1 MEEIIFFHD
10 EIMFVLSIIITVVL
24 GLIIRALINEYYY
37 WFLIE
42 GTLVEIVWTIIPA
55 IILLFIAFP
64 SLKLLYIMDEVVE
77 PSITIKVVGHQ

>member
-1 MEEIIFFHD
+1 MEEIIFFHN

-24 GLIIRALINEYYY
+24 WLIVKALINGYYY
-37 WFLIE
+37 KFLIE

-64 SLKLLYIMDEVVE
+64 SLKLLYIMDE
-77 PSITIKVVGHQ
+77 PSITVKVVGHQ